1 MPDLSLLDI
10 NITSNA
16 TILDKYPAVICISI
30 RFSSP
35 VMIFL
40 SRDTRCSI
48 TIIGHWN
55 AQTEH
60 HIQKEIGRKKIID
73 GLFMGA
79 IYWSRRPRSISAS
92 NVALLWIMRN
102 LFSASYSNIVF
113 AYNRCYSLLS
123 ISLMPASSLTS
134 LVPGIPKF
142 NKTIGISILLLC
154 ELQNYIYWCRYRTQI
169 NKPVY

>member
-1 MPDLSLLDI
+1 MFNNNYWTQKCADRTPY
-10 NITSNA
+10 
-16 TILDKYPAVICISI
+16 K
-30 RFSSP
+30 
-35 VMIFL
+35 
-40 SRDTRCSI
+40 
-48 TIIGHWN
+48 
-55 AQTEH
+55 
-60 HIQKEIGRKKIID
+60 KEIGRKKIID

-92 NVALLWIMRN
+92 NVALLWSMRN
-102 LFSASYSNIVF
+102 LFSASYSNVVF

-123 ISLMPASSLTS
+123 ISLMPASSFTS

-169 NKPVY
+169 NKPVYQVLCAIRQCWIRPVGISVVMQTTFFYK